1 MKELYVLALSS
12 EIGKKIIVG
21 SISNYTI
28 FLIYCFF
35 LNLYKSQKL
44 ILLYIT
50 LILLLILL
58 FKKQVYLGCK
68 YNMIKNYL
76 IYSFYIIFHFIL
88 FISSI
93 MLNYFFIIN
102 II

>member
-12 EIGKKIIVG
+12 EISKKMIEG

-68 YNMIKNYL
+68 YN
-76 IYSFYIIFHFIL
+76 
-88 FISSI
+88 
-93 MLNYFFIIN
+93 
-102 II
+102 